1 MVRGLCRK
9 LSGNGIEGEMR
20 AGKLYDY
27 MARFSLYWAFFI
39 VRLVPFV
46 LATTIS
52 CTEAIS
58 QKAIYTVNQGKEQVQ
73 IFALKDGL
81 ILGHTEP

>member
-1 MVRGLCRK
+1 MLRG
-9 LSGNGIEGEMR
+9 
-20 AGKLYDY
+20 
-27 MARFSLYWAFFI
+27 RFSLYWAFFI

-52 CTEAIS
+52 YTEAIS